1 MNKITYTTEDMKE
14 LAACSSS
21 ELASLLEDIDYNPEE
36 FEQMMRGLPKD
47 HKFLFDTPMEDLPE
61 HIDNP
66 RLMGFLN
73 FRMKAGK

>member
-1 MNKITYTTEDMKE
+1 MIAYTTDDMKE

-21 ELASLLEDIDYNPEE
+21 ELAALLDDMDYDPEQ

-47 HKFLFDTPMEDLPE
+47 HHFLYETPLEDLPE

-66 RLMGFLN
+66 RIVGYLN
-73 FRMKAGK
+73 FRMKVGK